1 MQAQI
6 RACDRDE
13 PWIQARTGTAPPADT
28 RSLLSFHEDCDGLHM
43 VGLRVDVEGRDG
55 VDPVPMFG
63 ERRRVTCK
71 RGRIACDVDDDRR
84 TAVRDL
90 MAHFGL
96 RAGTRRV
103 EHDDVGMRALRIDVL
118 VKRVQHVAAQ
128 CLHGVDSR
136 VPQVPARVGHGVL
149 RPLDA
154 HELGTVVEQCG
165 EGQREQATP
174 NRDPR

>member
-63 ERRRVTCK
+63 ERRRVE
-71 RGRIACDVDDDRR
+71 
-84 TAVRDL
+84 
-90 MAHFGL
+90 
-96 RAGTRRV
+96 AGS
-103 EHDDVGMRALRIDVL
+103 HAM
-118 VKRVQHVAAQ
+118 
-128 CLHGVDSR
+128 
-136 VPQVPARVGHGVL
+136 
-149 RPLDA
+149 
-154 HELGTVVEQCG
+154 
-165 EGQREQATP
+165 
-174 NRDPR
+174 